1 MSSRILASAKAQME
15 AGEFY
20 EAHQKLR
27 TLANRYMNSVGVS
40 QRGKGVSARNVEK
53 TIELLCGGASTLLE
67 YQQSTSAADL
77 IAYVLDIYTQHRVL
91 PINSARANDAEES
104 TESTRE
110 DTSIKSYQTDR
121 QRICDLL
128 VKLPA
133 TEASLPGLI
142 SAFIKWSTKCRHVFW
157 LREHPVS
164 VPVPAGSTQPLP
176 AYLAAGDPEIHH
188 LVGTYLGGAGRY
200 EAAEPHLL
208 LGTEE
213 SARRMG
219 EFASEAWES
228 VQATQ
233 PTDPGLWTIRG
244 VLQLLALHKPHAAY
258 VFLEAF
264 TKHLGSVSAGE
275 LLRGSRGDLLTQ
287 HRSNAPMLNFCQLL
301 LFTVERQSED
311 VFLKLRREYPVEW
324 AKSTPTVNKL
334 LDIIG
339 QLYFNIAVP
348 RHTNPLQDIMS
359 AFFGAGPSSS
369 GALPSTPGHPPAL
382 D

>member
-1 MSSRILASAKAQME
+1 MSSRILTSAKAQME

-77 IAYVLDIYTQHRVL
+77 ISYVLDIYTHHRV
-91 PINSARANDAEES
+91 PPGCAVRVNDAQES
-104 TESTRE
+104 TESTHE
-110 DTSIKSYQTDR
+110 DTGIRTYQSDR

-133 TEASLPGLI
+133 TETSLPGLI
-142 SAFIKWSTKCRHVFW
+142 STFIKWSTKCRHAFW

-164 VPVPAGSTQPLP
+164 VTAPTDSTQSVP

-213 SARRMG
+213 SARRLG
-219 EFASEAWES
+219 QFASEAWER

-233 PTDPGLWTIRG
+233 STDPGLWAIRG

-258 VFLEAF
+258 LFWEAF
-264 TKHLGSVSAGE
+264 TKHLDSVSAGE
-275 LLRGSRGDLLTQ
+275 VLRG
-287 HRSNAPMLNFCQLL
+287 
-301 LFTVERQSED
+301 
-311 VFLKLRREYPVEW
+311 
-324 AKSTPTVNKL
+324 
-334 LDIIG
+334 
-339 QLYFNIAVP
+339 
-348 RHTNPLQDIMS
+348 
-359 AFFGAGPSSS
+359 
-369 GALPSTPGHPPAL
+369 
-382 D
+382 